1 MVGMDIYL
9 DLKIQNKAI
18 RCKSRIVGWHKEQF
32 FILEGPRVNGKDLP
46 SKPGEAMVVRFM
58 LDGTIYG
65 FNATLVRKILL
76 PIQMWLMSY
85 PNIVETKTLR
95 QDERLSMLIP
105 ASIHGQEKNKA
116 LILDLSKGGALVEV
130 NQKFELGSKLKIS
143 FSLPNNDKVDDMEVE
158 VRGFSTNQNGFQ
170 IGTSFDGANQEH
182 RQKINSFIGEI
193 KNNTGLVVATETPE
207 A

>member
-9 DLKIQNKAI
+9 DLKIQNKDL

-32 FILEGPRVNGKDLP
+32 FILEGPRINGKDLP
-46 SKPGEAMVVRFM
+46 SKPGEAMIVRFM

-95 QDERLSMLIP
+95 RHERLSMLIP

-143 FSLPNNDKVDDMEVE
+143 FSLPNNDKIDDMEVE

-170 IGTSFDGANQEH
+170 IGTSFESANQEH
-182 RQKINSFIGEI
+182 RQKIISFIGEI